1 MSVLDPTRTWTK
13 DQDHFTRCKSGGRV
27 SLIFLANVQW
37 QSRPQGAPKTTRHCP
52 ICIVLR
58 SKFARI
64 FVAGWLGER
73 TMPTQIRRP
82 IRAIAFASVLLA
94 SGLAVSVR
102 ANTALAVDCLTAPN
116 SSAPPN
122 SHWYYRTD
130 RTQQRKC
137 WYIRADTEP
146 SEQRA
151 AQTAREAPIVR
162 SSQSALAA
170 VPYSRGARLS
180 DQDFEKLY
188 AEFLEWNR
196 RAKN

>member
-1 MSVLDPTRTWTK
+1 MAAQIP
-13 DQDHFTRCKSGGRV
+13 
-27 SLIFLANVQW
+27 
-37 QSRPQGAPKTTRHCP
+37 RPFG
-52 ICIVLR
+52 
-58 SKFARI
+58 
-64 FVAGWLGER
+64 
-73 TMPTQIRRP
+73 
-82 IRAIAFASVLLA
+82 AIAFASVLLA
-94 SGLAVSVR
+94 SGLAVSVP

-162 SSQSALAA
+162 SSQSESAA
-170 VPYSRGARLS
+170 VPYSLASFKTFMAQHGGARLS
-180 DQDFEKLY
+180 DQDVEKLY
-188 AEFLEWNR
+188 AQFLEWNHR
-196 RAKN
+196 VKN